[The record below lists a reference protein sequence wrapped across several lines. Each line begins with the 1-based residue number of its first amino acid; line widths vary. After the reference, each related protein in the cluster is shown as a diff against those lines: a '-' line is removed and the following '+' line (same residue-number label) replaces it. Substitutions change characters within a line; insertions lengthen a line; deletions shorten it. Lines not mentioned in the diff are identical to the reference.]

1 MLLKMVRITSPRAT
15 AGEPG
20 RFEVEIASPG
30 EKTLRVIAAS
40 GSEAA
45 QSAGAV
51 VEYSARHACDLT
63 TALRSV
69 SQAG

>member
-1 MLLKMVRITSPRAT
+1 MLLKMVRITSPRAST
-15 AGEPG
+15 GAPG

-30 EKTLRVIAAS
+30 ERTLRVVAAS
-40 GSEAA
+40 GSEAVK
-45 QSAGAV
+45 SAGAV

-69 SQAG
+69 TQP